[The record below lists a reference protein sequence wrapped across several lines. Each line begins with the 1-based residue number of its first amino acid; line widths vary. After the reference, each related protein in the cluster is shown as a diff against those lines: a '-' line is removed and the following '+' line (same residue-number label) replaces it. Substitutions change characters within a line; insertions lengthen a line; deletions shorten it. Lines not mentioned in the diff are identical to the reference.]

1 MEAEAAFVER
11 ALQRIFRGAL
21 VVGAAGTAAGLA
33 LQGWRWGLGFA
44 LGAAGAYLNFYWL
57 HRLVEGLAPGGPRP
71 RKWLLVV
78 LATRYLVLG
87 LAGYVIVK
95 VFGLSLAAILLGLFV
110 PVAAIIF
117 EIIYELLYARA

>member
-21 VVGAAGTAAGLA
+21 VVGAAGTAMGVA
-33 LQGWRWGLGFA
+33 LQDWRWGLGFA
-44 LGAAGAYLNFYWL
+44 LGAAGASLNFYWL
-57 HRLVEGLAPGGPRP
+57 HRFVEGLAPGGPRP
-71 RKWLLVV
+71 RKWLLVA
-78 LATRYLVLG
+78 LATRYLALG